1 MLNKKKYLFFLCVFS
16 TIAQAD
22 SSLENDLMNFVDSK
36 FQSEKYEDLN
46 FYNVETTESFDPDS
60 INVTDDVFDPTVVDN
75 INVNDEIDF
84 EKKDFT
90 QIKNIELVELENTYR
105 LLKKKKNSLEKVPDT
120 TKTNDKQN
128 TIGLIPNNILA
139 FANTI
144 PLLKTKHA
152 KLIQTTI
159 QEEQYFLIKF
169 EKPQNV
175 DVSLKK
181 IAALSFSESNIK
193 KLEEINAL
201 VEKIKLFNK
210 MNEKSFF
217 VNKKIIYIPVSFLK

>member
-1 MLNKKKYLFFLCVFS
+1 MPNKKKYLFFLCIFS

-46 FYNVETTESFDPDS
+46 FYNVETTESFNPDS
-60 INVTDDVFDPTVVDN
+60 INVTDDVFDPTVIDN
-75 INVNDEIDF
+75 INVNDEMDF

-105 LLKKKKNSLEKVPDT
+105 LLKEEENSLEKVPDT

-159 QEEQYFLIKF
+159 QEEKYFLIKF

-210 MNEKSFF
+210 MNDKSFF

>member
-1 MLNKKKYLFFLCVFS
+1 MPNKKKYLFFLCIFS

-36 FQSEKYEDLN
+36 FQSEKYEDLD
-46 FYNVETTESFDPDS
+46 FYNVEMTESFNPDS
-60 INVTDDVFDPTVVDN
+60 INVTEDVFDPTVIDK
-75 INVNDEIDF
+75 INVDSKMNF

-105 LLKKKKNSLEKVPDT
+105 LLKEEQNSLSKVSVA
-120 TKTNDKQN
+120 TKTNEEQS
-128 TIGLIPNNILA
+128 TIGLISNDILA

-159 QEEQYFLIKF
+159 QEEKHFLIKF

-210 MNEKSFF
+210 MNDKSFF
-217 VNKKIIYIPVSFLK
+217 VNKEIIYIPVSFLK

>member
-1 MLNKKKYLFFLCVFS
+1 MPNKKKYLFFLCIFS

-36 FQSEKYEDLN
+36 FQSEKYEDLD
-46 FYNVETTESFDPDS
+46 FYNVEMTESFNPDS
-60 INVTDDVFDPTVVDN
+60 INVTEDVFDPTVIDK
-75 INVNDEIDF
+75 INVDSKMNF

-105 LLKKKKNSLEKVPDT
+105 LLKEEQNSLSKVSVA
-120 TKTNDKQN
+120 TKTNEEQS
-128 TIGLIPNNILA
+128 TIGLISNDILA

-159 QEEQYFLIKF
+159 QEEKHFLIKF
-169 EKPQNV
+169 EKPQNF

-210 MNEKSFF
+210 MNDKSFF
-217 VNKKIIYIPVSFLK
+217 VNKEIIYIPVSFLK

>member
-1 MLNKKKYLFFLCVFS
+1 
-16 TIAQAD
+16 
-22 SSLENDLMNFVDSK
+22 MNFVDSK
-36 FQSEKYEDLN
+36 FQSEKYEDLD
-46 FYNVETTESFDPDS
+46 FYNVEMTESFNPDS
-60 INVTDDVFDPTVVDN
+60 INVTEDVFDPTVIDK
-75 INVNDEIDF
+75 INVDSKMNF

-105 LLKKKKNSLEKVPDT
+105 LLKEEQNSLSKVSVA
-120 TKTNDKQN
+120 TKTNEEQS
-128 TIGLIPNNILA
+128 TIGLISNDILA

-159 QEEQYFLIKF
+159 QEEKHFLIKF

-210 MNEKSFF
+210 MNDKSFF
-217 VNKKIIYIPVSFLK
+217 VNKEIIYIPVSFLK